1 MNKFTDIIETIG
13 AITLLILIIA
23 LSWLLLGWVI
33 LGAVEVWQMI
43 LGVIF

>member
-43 LGVIF
+43 LGFIF